1 VFTSKLRQRT
11 LTALLVLPLP
21 VMAALLLPT
30 PYLALC
36 LGLVLV
42 LAAWEWSA
50 MTGIAAHA
58 GRLAYVAAVVLC
70 LLILWQTPLRQWY
83 VHMIAAAAVFWCAVA
98 FLLFRLRTVERKS
111 GPDPMMAAVGLVVLI
126 GPWLAIVRL
135 HAHSSAGP
143 YQVLFLL
150 VLIWVADTL
159 AYFTGRRWGREKLA
173 PLLSPGKTR
182 AGVYGA
188 LIGAGLCG
196 VLLGWSMG
204 LPPGYMVLPVTLC
217 VLAASISM
225 IGDLFESLVKRS
237 RGLKD
242 SGHLLPGH
250 GGVLDR
256 IDSLTAA
263 APLFTLGILWLD
275 TWLMILSNGGG

>member
-1 VFTSKLRQRT
+1 MSASKLRQRT
-11 LTALLVLPLP
+11 LTALFVVPLP
-21 VMAALLLPT
+21 VMAVLILPT

-42 LAAWEWSA
+42 PAAWEWSA
-50 MTGIAAHA
+50 MTGIPAHA
-58 GRLAYVAAVVLC
+58 GRLAYVAVVALC
-70 LLILWQTPLRQWY
+70 LLLLWQPPLHHWY
-83 VHMIAAAAVFWCAVA
+83 MHLIAAAVVFWCAIA
-98 FLLFRLRTVERKS
+98 FLLFRLRTVARKS
-111 GPDPMMAAVGLVVLI
+111 GLDPVMAMAGLVVLI
-126 GPWLAIVRL
+126 GPWLAIVHL

-150 VLIWVADTL
+150 VLIWVTDTL
-159 AYFTGRRWGREKLA
+159 AYFTGRRWGHEKLA

-188 LIGAGLCG
+188 LVGAGLCG
-196 VLLGWSMG
+196 ILLGWSLG
-204 LPPGYMVLPVTLC
+204 LPPGYMVLLVALC
-217 VLAASISM
+217 LLAALISM
-225 IGDLFESLVKRS
+225 IGDLFESLLKRS
-237 RGLKD
+237 RDLKD

-263 APLFTLGILWLD
+263 APLFTLGILGLD
-275 TWLMILSNGGG
+275 G

>member
-1 VFTSKLRQRT
+1 MSASKLRHRT
-11 LTALLVLPLP
+11 LTALLVVPLP
-21 VMAALLLPT
+21 VMAVLLLPT

-36 LGLVLV
+36 LGLVLIP
-42 LAAWEWSA
+42 AAWEWSA
-50 MTGIAAHA
+50 MTGIVSHA
-58 GRLAYVAAVVLC
+58 GRLTYVAAVVLC
-70 LLILWQTPLRQWY
+70 LLILWQPPLRQWY
-83 VHMIAAAAVFWCAVA
+83 MHMIAAAVVFWSAVA

-111 GPDPMMAAVGLVVLI
+111 GPDPMMSAVGLVVLM
-126 GPWLAIVRL
+126 GPWLAIVHL

-159 AYFTGRRWGREKLA
+159 AYFTGRRWGRKKLA

-188 LIGAGLCG
+188 LAGAGLCG
-196 VLLGWSMG
+196 VLLGWSLG
-204 LPPGYMVLPVTLC
+204 LPPGYMVLLVALC
-217 VLAASISM
+217 ILAALVSM

-237 RGLKD
+237 RDLKD

-275 TWLMILSNGGG
+275 AQLMILSNGG

>member
-1 VFTSKLRQRT
+1 MSASKLRQRT
-11 LTALLVLPLP
+11 LTALLVAPLP
-21 VMAALLLPT
+21 VMAVLLLPT

-36 LGLVLV
+36 LGLVLIP
-42 LAAWEWSA
+42 AAWEWSA
-50 MTGIAAHA
+50 MTGIVSHA
-58 GRLAYVAAVVLC
+58 GRLTYVATVVLC
-70 LLILWQTPLRQWY
+70 LLILWQPPLRQWY
-83 VHMIAAAAVFWCAVA
+83 MHMIAAAVVFWSAVA

-111 GPDPMMAAVGLVVLI
+111 GPDPMMSAVGLVVLM
-126 GPWLAIVRL
+126 GPWLAIVHL

-159 AYFTGRRWGREKLA
+159 AYFTGRRWGRKKLA

-188 LIGAGLCG
+188 LAGAGLCG
-196 VLLGWSMG
+196 VLLGWSLG
-204 LPPGYMVLPVTLC
+204 LPPGYMVLLVALC
-217 VLAASISM
+217 ILAALVSM

-237 RGLKD
+237 RDLKD

-275 TWLMILSNGGG
+275 AQLMILSNGG

>member
-1 VFTSKLRQRT
+1 MSASKLRQRT
-11 LTALLVLPLP
+11 LTALLVVPLP
-21 VMAALLLPT
+21 VMTVLLLPT

-36 LGLVLV
+36 LGLVLIP
-42 LAAWEWSA
+42 AAWEWSA
-50 MTGIAAHA
+50 MTGIVSHA
-58 GRLAYVAAVVLC
+58 GRLTYVAAVVLC
-70 LLILWQTPLRQWY
+70 LLILWQPPLRQWY
-83 VHMIAAAAVFWCAVA
+83 MHMIAAAVVFWSAVA

-111 GPDPMMAAVGLVVLI
+111 GPDPMMSAVGLVVLM
-126 GPWLAIVRL
+126 GPWLAIVHL

-159 AYFTGRRWGREKLA
+159 AYFTGRRWGRKKLA

-188 LIGAGLCG
+188 LAGAGLCG
-196 VLLGWSMG
+196 VLLGWSLG
-204 LPPGYMVLPVTLC
+204 LPPGYMVLLVALC
-217 VLAASISM
+217 ILAALVSM

-237 RGLKD
+237 RDLKD

-275 TWLMILSNGGG
+275 AQLMILSNGG